1 MGRIYVVGAE
11 AVTVAS
17 GAIRTLCWINPG
29 TSRSL
34 RVFRA
39 HVSQSSTTTAGMV
52 RVRLSRQVSAFPT
65 LNTAVTPRAVDPSDA
80 ASAITGATTGA
91 AGTAGVNASGEGAG
105 GKTVIGEWAFLITAG
120 FDLWLPEKE
129 QIVLPASSTSGLSLH
144 WAAEPSTLTGWNA
157 QLWFEEV

>member
-17 GAIRTLCWINPG
+17 GATTLCWINPG
-29 TSRSL
+29 ATRSL

-39 HVSQSSTTTAGMV
+39 HASQASTTTASMT

-65 LNTAVTPRAVDPSDA
+65 LTAATPRPVDPSDA
-80 ASAITGATTGA
+80 ASAITGATNGA
-91 AGTAGVNASGEGAG
+91 AGTAGINASGEGAG
-105 GKTVIGEWAFLITAG
+105 AKTVIGEWAFLITAG

-129 QIVLPASSTSGLSLH
+129 QIVMPAGSSSGLSFH
-144 WAAEPSTLTGWNA
+144 FAAAPSSLTTWNA